1 MNQRQYPS
9 NSVAQILEE
18 WEYNQTKA
26 QCPLSMRR
34 FCEDWNVPRSTFQ
47 GWLSKQNLES
57 LPLDR
62 FYAKPISVP
71 EANKAPVSKEVVEVL
86 RMLASE
92 LSAISTDLDELL
104 DKL

>member
-1 MNQRQYPS
+1 MSQKQYTAS
-9 NSVAQILEE
+9 FLTDIFDE
-18 WEYNQTKA
+18 WEYNQTHA
-26 QCPLSMRR
+26 QCPMSMRQ

-47 GWLSKQNLES
+47 GWLEKRNLDT
-57 LPLDR
+57 LPVDR
-62 FYAKPISVP
+62 FYAKPADTP
-71 EANKAPVSKEVVEVL
+71 ETKKAPINAEAVEVL